1 MTVADD
7 YLMRATPG
15 QMAEFERIS
24 TIAKEVIPG
33 MEIGLSYG
41 VIAFKS
47 GKKNIFYFGVYKK
60 HMSLYPVFDDI
71 GEVVGEEVQRR
82 RVSKATLHFNETDPI
97 PDSAIRAIIELLFAK
112 YSK

>member
-1 MTVADD
+1 MTVVDD

-15 QMAEFERIS
+15 QVAEFERIS
-24 TIAKEVIPG
+24 GIAKEIIPE

-60 HMSLYPVFDDI
+60 HMSLYPIFDDI
-71 GEVVGEEVQRR
+71 GEVVGEEVQKR

-97 PDSAIRAIIELLFAK
+97 PDSTIRAIIELLFAK